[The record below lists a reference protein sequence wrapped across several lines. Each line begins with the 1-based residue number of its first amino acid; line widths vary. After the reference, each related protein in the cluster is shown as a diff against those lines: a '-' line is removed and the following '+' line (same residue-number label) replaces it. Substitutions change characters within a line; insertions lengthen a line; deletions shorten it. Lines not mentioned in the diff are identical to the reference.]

1 MLRARIEL
9 QGEDL
14 FCADTGE
21 GGASSLKP
29 LSPEALSRLEG
40 WSARYDAAVRSRAA
54 EPLVEIGRDIA
65 DFLNDAIAGSTG
77 FSTIPG
83 RSRSK
88 LGFREPRKNGSVSF
102 S

>member
-40 WSARYDAAVRSRAA
+40 WSA
-54 EPLVEIGRDIA
+54 
-65 DFLNDAIAGSTG
+65 
-77 FSTIPG
+77 
-83 RSRSK
+83 
-88 LGFREPRKNGSVSF
+88 
-102 S
+102 